1 MGAVLAMTA
10 AVTRRAETE
19 RAWAKRAGI
28 VAALAGA
35 VVLLAGCGGLLP
47 SGGGA
52 GGANPAASLDR
63 ATLEAQGQPV
73 LYATLPALGTSALM
87 RPSGRNG
94 DVVTWRTPDR
104 VSLSLH
110 AGVLVATR
118 GLGHDLM
125 SAETTRARAAL
136 SETAP
141 GPASG
146 AGYPR
151 IYGYLDGEH
160 RPQFR
165 SFFCR
170 VSGRD
175 REVIEIL
182 GARHAV
188 TRITESCSD
197 PDLEFTNTHWRGPDG
212 LAWKSRQW
220 VGPDLGYLHTE
231 RLVR

>member
-10 AVTRRAETE
+10 RVRIKRAGTGQ
-19 RAWAKRAGI
+19 AWAERAGI

-35 VVLLAGCGGLLP
+35 AVLLAGCGGLLP
-47 SGGGA
+47 SGGSGGA
-52 GGANPAASLDR
+52 GPGASLDR

-110 AGVLVATR
+110 AGVVTATR

-136 SETAP
+136 SETAS

>member
-1 MGAVLAMTA
+1 MTA
-10 AVTRRAETE
+10 AVTRQ
-19 RAWAKRAGI
+19 AWNTRAGI
-28 VAALAGA
+28 GAALAGA
-35 VVLLAGCGGLLP
+35 ALLLAGCGGILP
-47 SGGGA
+47 SGGG
-52 GGANPAASLDR
+52 GGAGASPDR

-73 LYATLPALGTSALM
+73 LYATLPALGTAALM

-104 VSLSLH
+104 VSVSLH
-110 AGVLVATR
+110 AGVVTATR
-118 GLGHDLM
+118 GLGPDLM

-136 SETAP
+136 SEA
-141 GPASG
+141 ASG
-146 AGYPR
+146 AASGPGYPR

-197 PDLEFTNTHWRGPDG
+197 PDLAFTNTHWRGPDG

>member
-10 AVTRRAETE
+10 
-19 RAWAKRAGI
+19 RAWKPRAGI
-28 VAALAGA
+28 GAALAGA
-35 VVLLAGCGGLLP
+35 ALLLAGCGSLTLP
-47 SGGGA
+47 SVGGGA
-52 GGANPAASLDR
+52 ADPRASLDR

-73 LYATLPALGTSALM
+73 LYATLPALGTAARM

-104 VSLSLH
+104 VSVSL
-110 AGVLVATR
+110 ASGVLVATR
-118 GLGHDLM
+118 GLGYDLM

-136 SETAP
+136 SEAAAGAP
-141 GPASG
+141 PSG

-175 REVIEIL
+175 RDVIEIL
-182 GARHAV
+182 GARRAV
-188 TRITESCSD
+188 VRITETCSD
-197 PDLEFTNTHWRGPDG
+197 PDLDFTNIYWRGPDG
-212 LAWKSRQW
+212 LTWKSRQW